1 MTLDE
6 KIRNAIVNHQRMV
19 ILYKDANDDAPVE
32 RTFDAWTYGEALLAG
47 GTRQPM
53 IGGKFVGE
61 HVARIKFDRI
71 ADVKAILTE
80 TSEAPMVPAS
90 ASSNKGWT
98 WETVY
103 ASW

>member
-6 KIRNAIVNHQRMV
+6 QIRNAIVNHQRMV
-19 ILYKDANDDAPVE
+19 ILYKDANDDTAVE
-32 RTFDAWTYGEALLAG
+32 RTFDAWTYGEALLAS
-47 GTRQPM
+47 GTKQPM

-71 ADVKAILTE
+71 ESVKALLTE
-80 TSEAPMVPAS
+80 SSEAPVVS
-90 ASSNKGWT
+90 ATPGSKKGWT

>member
-6 KIRNAIVNHQRMV
+6 QIRNAIVNHQRMV

-32 RTFDAWTYGEALLAG
+32 RTFDAWTYGEALLAT
-47 GTRQPM
+47 GTKQAM

-71 ADVKAILTE
+71 SSVKAVLTE
-80 TSEAPMVPAS
+80 SSEGPVAPQPGS
-90 ASSNKGWT
+90 KKSWN

-103 ASW
+103 AQW

>member
-1 MTLDE
+1 
-6 KIRNAIVNHQRMV
+6 MV
-19 ILYKDANDDAPVE
+19 ILYKDANDGEPVE

-47 GTRQPM
+47 GTKQPM
-53 IGGKFVGE
+53 VGGMFVGE

-71 ADVKAILTE
+71 TDVKAVLTE
-80 TSEAPMVPAS
+80 ASDAPMVPKTTGT
-90 ASSNKGWT
+90 NKSWT

>member
-1 MTLDE
+1 MTVDE
-6 KIRNAIVNHQRMV
+6 QIINAINNHQRMV
-19 ILYKDANDDAPVE
+19 ILYKDANDDVAVE
-32 RTFDAWTYGEALLAG
+32 RTFDAWTYGEALLAT
-47 GTRQPM
+47 GTKQPM

-71 ADVKAILTE
+71 ESVKAVLTE
-80 TSEAPMVPAS
+80 SAEAPIAS
-90 ASSNKGWT
+90 TPGSKKGWT